1 MWDVDK
7 TKNKPING
15 ERKKIDE
22 MHRLIAQSRQT
33 PGGMLHSFGKSDLQA
48 VELAVQLL
56 KAETQL
62 QGESGKRKQAEK
74 KLHTCQNRVRTLT
87 AELVATEERERHR
100 LAQDLHDTVAQC
112 LAGCRYKLETL
123 QENMVSG
130 IHSAQVDDCIQF
142 INQAI
147 KQTRLLMFECYPWIL
162 HESGLEAALCSLAR
176 RFQETYGIQVECK
189 GDGTSDTLDPKLR
202 VLLFRTIRELLFNVV
217 KHSRAEH
224 ATISISKAKNQI
236 SIAVEDNGIGF
247 NIAQT
252 LAEQE
257 NRNAFGLSIIRERLG
272 QLGGRLDL
280 TSLPGEGT
288 HASVVVPG

>member
-1 MWDVDK
+1 
-7 TKNKPING
+7 
-15 ERKKIDE
+15 
-22 MHRLIAQSRQT
+22 
-33 PGGMLHSFGKSDLQA
+33 
-48 VELAVQLL
+48 
-56 KAETQL
+56 
-62 QGESGKRKQAEK
+62 
-74 KLHTCQNRVRTLT
+74 
-87 AELVATEERERHR
+87 
-100 LAQDLHDTVAQC
+100 
-112 LAGCRYKLETL
+112 
-123 QENMVSG
+123 
-130 IHSAQVDDCIQF
+130 
-142 INQAI
+142 
-147 KQTRLLMFECYPWIL
+147 
-162 HESGLEAALCSLAR
+162 
-176 RFQETYGIQVECK
+176 
-189 GDGTSDTLDPKLR
+189 LR

-247 NIAQT
+247 NIEQT